1 MPEGFHTCVVI
12 KEDTIDIVSRTPHA
26 VVAYPT
32 DTVMGLGCSVYD
44 DTAVR
49 RLLDVKERPASK
61 KGLPVLVSEI
71 GAARRIAK
79 MGSAAERLASR
90 FWPGALTLVL
100 PVLDTEISELVTDE
114 GTVGIRVP
122 DSDIARRVASAF
134 SGVVVG
140 TSANRSGHAPVLSAE
155 EVVNTL
161 RGIDFAVESGA
172 AMNGLSSTIF
182 DVEKEEVL
190 REGAIPAALIR
201 KALLG

>member
-12 KEDTIDIVSRTPHA
+12 KEDAIGIVSRTPHA

-44 DTAVR
+44 GTAVQ

-79 MGSAAERLASR
+79 MGGAAERLASR

-100 PVLDTEISELVTDE
+100 PVLDTEISELVTSE

-134 SGVVVG
+134 GGVVVG

-155 EVVNTL
+155 EAVNTL
-161 RGIDFAVESGA
+161 RGIDFAVESDA

-201 KALLG
+201 EVLLG